1 MRTRQRT
8 ARGAALGIPATILL
22 MATGFWLAGSAT
34 GAAKPAAAAGG
45 GGGGADRGGSLK
57 DAAGKRLLIG
67 VAVMSGQLE
76 DPKLAAHITEQFN
89 CLTPENEFKPENLQ
103 PRKGEF
109 NFGP

>member
-34 GAAKPAAAAGG
+34 GAAKPDAAAS
-45 GGGGADRGGSLK
+45 GGGADTGGSLK

-89 CLTPENEFKPENLQ
+89 CLTPENEFKPEN
-103 PRKGEF
+103 
-109 NFGP
+109 